1 VTAQAEAA
9 SSRHAIELAFLAL
22 LALLWGSS
30 YFLVK
35 VAVSE
40 IPPVTLI
47 AARVSGAA
55 VFLCA
60 AMVWR
65 RQRFPRG
72 IEIWTMLLVQAMFN
86 SIAAWTVLA
95 WGQQYIDSGLAAV
108 LNSTSPIFVFFITL
122 FITRDERVGVLRLLG
137 AVLGVGAV
145 LLIVG
150 PNVLHG
156 LVDQIVGAAAA
167 LLGAALYACGAIYG
181 KRFARL
187 DPMVTATGTMIWATV
202 VLVPA
207 SLALESP
214 LTLRPSAG
222 AIAAVAVLA
231 VLGTGVALLIYFRLV
246 KTLGAMGVASQSYL
260 RAGVGVLLGV
270 VLLGESVSMP
280 VGFGLAAAILG
291 VALINH
297 RPRPKPHAAAR
308 QVKGG

>member
-1 VTAQAEAA
+1 MPSAPG
-9 SSRHAIELAFLAL
+9 RHAIELAFLAL

-55 VFLCA
+55 IFLVA
-60 AMVWR
+60 IMAWR
-65 RQRFPRG
+65 RQGFPRKSKT
-72 IEIWTMLLVQAMFN
+72 WAMLLVQAMFN

-108 LNSTSPIFVFFITL
+108 LNSTSPVFVFFISL
-122 FITRDERVGVLRLLG
+122 FITRDERVGGLRLLG
-137 AVLGVGAV
+137 AVLGVTGV

-156 LVDQIVGAAAA
+156 LFDQIAGAAAA
-167 LLGAALYACGAIYG
+167 LLGALLYACGALYG
-181 KRFARL
+181 KRFAHL
-187 DPMVTATGTMIWATV
+187 DPTVTEAGTMIWATAC
-202 VLVPA
+202 LIPA
-207 SLALESP
+207 SLMLDAP
-214 LTLRPSAG
+214 WTLRPSAG
-222 AIAAVAVLA
+222 AIAAVGALA

-246 KTLGAMGVASQSYL
+246 RTLGSMGVASQSYL

-270 VLLGESVSMP
+270 LLLGESISTL
-280 VGFGLAAAILG
+280 VGLGLAASILG
-291 VALINH
+291 VALIN
-297 RPRPKPHAAAR
+297 RRPKTILPVAATR
-308 QVKGG
+308 GEDV